1 VAGWK
6 WHPLLEAGW
15 IMTIE
20 ITDMDGDGDL
30 DILFSDRLEQS
41 RGIYWLENPGAA
53 EATTSVWTKH
63 TVGAAKVH
71 EVLLIGVG
79 DVDGDGLN
87 DIVAPVAMGK
97 TDNQHPDRHSR
108 IAWYR
113 RLDSSGKRWTEHVV
127 PVPAKTG
134 NVKSVAVGDI
144 DGDRHADMVVS
155 CENAKGDR
163 VGVYW
168 LRADD
173 RSPAS
178 SWRAFN
184 ISGAPG
190 IKFDLVRL
198 LDFDGDGDLD
208 VLTNEE
214 QEGGRGLGVMWYEN
228 PRGQK

>member
-1 VAGWK
+1 VVA
-6 WHPLLEAGW
+6 
-15 IMTIE
+15 
-20 ITDMDGDGDL
+20 DL
-30 DILFSDRLEQS
+30 REGFVRGENALRTRLPDVKFEYNEGL
-41 RGIYWLENPGAA
+41 RIP
-53 EATTSVWTKH
+53 
-63 TVGAAKVH
+63 
-71 EVLLIGVG
+71 EVI
-79 DVDGDGLN
+79 D
-87 DIVAPVAMGK
+87 A
-97 TDNQHPDRHSR
+97 
-108 IAWYR
+108 
-113 RLDSSGKRWTEHVV
+113 SGKRWTEDVV
-127 PVPAKTG
+127 PVPANTG
-134 NVKSVAVGDI
+134 NVKCVAVGDI
-144 DGDRHADMVVS
+144 DGDRRADLVVS